1 MISMIPKLK
10 LSQTLKRKVNIES
23 DLFSFAKLDYIL
35 EDIESLDPT
44 QTPPRLCLEVCTKQ
58 AHRLEC
64 PQLIKLNRA
73 KPSEA
78 GGFPKLPFPYLAF

>member
-44 QTPPRLCLEVCTKQ
+44 QTPPQLCLEVCTKQ

-73 KPSEA
+73 KPHYNIVHN
-78 GGFPKLPFPYLAF
+78 FM